1 MLLEGSCH
9 CGAVK
14 FKVES
19 KHPYPFNLCYCGIC
33 RKTGGSGG
41 FGVNLSG
48 NHDTMEI
55 QGEENISTYQAIVK
69 DHKTGKMKQSEAH
82 RTFCKHC
89 GSALW
94 VWGPS
99 WPDLV
104 HPHASAINTDLPI
117 PPERTHLLLASK
129 ASWVEPHADPQ
140 DKLADHYPDESI
152 EAWHKRLGLEM

>member
-99 WPDLV
+99 WPDLCTPM
-104 HPHASAINTDLPI
+104 HQPSIRTYQSRPNARISYWRPKRPGSNLTPTPKTNSPI
-117 PPERTHLLLASK
+117 TIPMSP
-129 ASWVEPHADPQ
+129 
-140 DKLADHYPDESI
+140 
-152 EAWHKRLGLEM
+152 

>member
-9 CGAVK
+9 CSAVT
-14 FKVES
+14 FKVQS
-19 KHPYPFNLCYCGIC
+19 RHPYPFNLCYCSIC

-41 FGVNLSG
+41 FGINLSG
-48 NHDTMEI
+48 DYTTMDIE
-55 QGEENISTYQAIVK
+55 GEENISTYRAMVK
-69 DHKTGKMKQSEAH
+69 DPKTGTPKQSEAR

-94 VWGPS
+94 VWAPS
-99 WPDLV
+99 WPELV
-104 HPHASAINTDLPI
+104 HPHASAIDTDLPV

-140 DKLADHYPDESI
+140 DKLANQYPGESI
-152 EAWHKRLGLEM
+152 AGWHQRLGLET